1 MLLFRMPKYFFSPP
15 KTSLDIYYFLDF
27 LTSNFLY
34 KNWLDFELLVRN
46 KSQLS
51 ARHLAAGALCLR
63 HCGGVHAGVGR
74 PPTKEAGFLG
84 ALEFFWMSFYLY
96 CEKYTKTEA
105 SSLPK
110 PARHRVLS
118 HKLA

>member
-1 MLLFRMPKYFFSPP
+1 MLLFRMPKYFSPP
-15 KTSLDIYYFLDF
+15 KTSLNIYYFLDF
-27 LTSNFLY
+27 LTFNFLY
-34 KNWLDFELLVRN
+34 KNWLDLELLVRN

-51 ARHLAAGALCLR
+51 TRHLEAGTPCLC
-63 HCGGVHAGVGR
+63 HCGRINAGMGR
-74 PPTKEAGFLG
+74 PSTKDAGLLG

-105 SSLPK
+105 SSLPT